1 MFTFH
6 WWQQLCLLIQPR
18 DIKTQRRHS
27 WVDTTSPLFFPAK
40 FTYLEC
46 FPKGQTTNGLHS
58 APMHASVQIWIGKV
72 CYQYSNVATIP
83 STFSRNEIKV
93 KGFSLLTHI
102 STSKQLKHHK
112 HTTARTL
119 YDWYWQIGVKGKVI
133 TMRKWA
139 VWIFMKFH
147 TTLTFTEG
155 LHRENESL
163 YQVVDIFPHLSIK
176 YYNNGKHK

>member
-6 WWQQLCLLIQPR
+6 WWQQLIQPR

-58 APMHASVQIWIGKV
+58 APMHANVQIWIGKV

-119 YDWYWQIGVKGKVI
+119 YDHKLVSKEKLSQWGNGRCEYSWNSTPLSPSQRDFTMKTKVCF
-133 TMRKWA
+133 K
-139 VWIFMKFH
+139 
-147 TTLTFTEG
+147 L
-155 LHRENESL
+155 
-163 YQVVDIFPHLSIK
+163 
-176 YYNNGKHK
+176 

>member
-72 CYQYSNVATIP
+72 CYQYSNVATIS

-112 HTTARTL
+112 HTTARTDSL
-119 YDWYWQIGVKGKVI
+119 WLVLTNWCQRKSYHNEEMGGVNI
-133 TMRKWA
+133 HE
-139 VWIFMKFH
+139 ISH
-147 TTLTFTEG
+147 HSH
-155 LHRENESL
+155 LHRGTSPWKRKFVSSCRHFSSL
-163 YQVVDIFPHLSIK
+163 V
-176 YYNNGKHK
+176 N